1 MESLKE
7 RLVAKCIE
15 HQSKVAEQLQNEIKE
30 AQRQS
35 NEYGQPKDR
44 YDAYKTKLM
53 RQIELFSGQ
62 LEKANTVLNT
72 LNKIPVDRKVE
83 QVEFGA
89 LVTTSKQKIFVSAG
103 LGKLELDGETW
114 FAISPNVPIYKAL
127 VGKKKGETVKFN
139 GMDITI
145 NSID

>member
-1 MESLKE
+1 MQSLKE
-7 RLVAKCIE
+7 KLVEKCITQQTNVVE
-15 HQSKVAEQLQNEIKE
+15 KLREEINE

-62 LEKANTVLNT
+62 LEKASTVLNT
-72 LNKIPVDRKVE
+72 LNKIPLDHEIDK
-83 QVEFGA
+83 VEFGA
-89 LVTTSKQKIFVSAG
+89 LIVTSKQKIFVSAG
-103 LGKLELDGETW
+103 LGKIEHDGETW

-127 VGKKKGETVKFN
+127 HGKKVGDTVSFN
-139 GMDITI
+139 GMEITI
-145 NSID
+145 KSIS